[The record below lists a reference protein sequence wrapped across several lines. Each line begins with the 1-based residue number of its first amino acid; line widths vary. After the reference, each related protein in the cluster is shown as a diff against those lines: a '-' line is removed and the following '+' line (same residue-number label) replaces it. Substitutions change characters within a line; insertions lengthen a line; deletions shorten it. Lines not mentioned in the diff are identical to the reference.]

1 MYTLDP
7 GQLRDRIEIQR
18 RATGQDALGQ
28 PVQGWEQ
35 VAKVWAN
42 VRHLNGAEAI
52 KAGAVT
58 SAVNA
63 SIRIR
68 WRAGIDAGQRVVFD
82 GRVYEIKAVL
92 PDRRELIDLVC
103 EVVNA

>member
-1 MYTLDP
+1 MYTFDP

-28 PVQGWEQ
+28 PAQGWEL
-35 VAKVWAN
+35 VAKLWAN
-42 VRHLNGAEAI
+42 VRHLNGTEAI

-68 WRAGIDAGQRVVFD
+68 WRAGIDGS
-82 GRVYEIKAVL
+82 
-92 PDRRELIDLVC
+92 
-103 EVVNA
+103 